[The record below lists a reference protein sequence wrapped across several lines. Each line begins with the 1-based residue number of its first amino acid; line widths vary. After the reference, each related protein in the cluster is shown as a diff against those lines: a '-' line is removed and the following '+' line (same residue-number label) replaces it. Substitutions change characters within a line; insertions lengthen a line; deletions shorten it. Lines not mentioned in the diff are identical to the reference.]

1 MGREGYTSAEAA
13 ALCGLTPP
21 HIRALARAGVVGGKQ
36 SSAQGRA
43 PWRFS
48 FRDVRVLRSAAGLLG
63 SAGLKQVTMRR
74 TLQALKGQVAHRAL
88 PLSGAHLV
96 AQEGRIFARDGQSM
110 WDTTSG
116 QTLMWY
122 EDSARGAA
130 GLAHV
135 TKAPPPPPKQV
146 VSLPHSGGTKRADEH
161 FVAALAI
168 EAADPVAA
176 YNAYLAALACDPT
189 HVEATI
195 NIGHICF
202 AFRELERA
210 VGYFTLATQL
220 DPVHAVAQFNLAV
233 ALHDLGRFKEA
244 EVAYRHALVLDPDN
258 QDAQVNLQLLLSD
271 DGLA

>member
-1 MGREGYTSAEAA
+1 MGQEGYTSEEAA
-13 ALCGLTPP
+13 ALCGLTLP
-21 HIRALARAGVVGGKQ
+21 HIRALARAGVVGGKNG
-36 SSAQGRA
+36 SRCGRA

-63 SAGLKQVTMRR
+63 SGLKQVHMRR

-96 AQEGRIFARDGQSM
+96 QQEGRIFARDGHSM
-110 WDTTSG
+110 WDTESG
-116 QTLMWY
+116 QTMLWY
-122 EDSARGAA
+122 EAPTASAPGV
-130 GLAHV
+130 AHV
-135 TKAPPPPPKQV
+135 AHKQPAQTQAM
-146 VSLPHSGGTKRADEH
+146 SLPHKGGTQRADEH
-161 FVAALAI
+161 FVSALAL
-168 EAADPVAA
+168 ESADPVAA
-176 YNAYLAALACDPT
+176 YHAYLAALACDPT

-202 AFRELERA
+202 AFRELARA

-233 ALHDLGRFKEA
+233 VLHDMGRFKEA
-244 EVAYRHALVLDPDN
+244 EVAYRHALVLDPEN